1 MNCAKCGRTLLRA
14 TGTVDRLR
22 HGSSGLRWIE
32 HQHYGP
38 VCWLSVRGL
47 AGGKKGS
54 RKLQAAHIAQPGL
67 FDDGE
72 CYFLAAGDRDR
83 AELESMPHEPVA
95 HNPASV

>member
-1 MNCAKCGRTLLRA
+1 MNCSKCGRTLLRA
-14 TGTVDRLR
+14 TGTVDHLR
-22 HGSSGLRWIE
+22 YGSSGMRWIE

-47 AGGKKGS
+47 AGAKKGS
-54 RKLQAAHIAQPGL
+54 RKVHIAQPGL

-83 AELESMPHEPVA
+83 AELENRA
-95 HNPASV
+95 